1 MYLQKWQIF
10 SKIID
15 NVSVITCDK
24 IIEETKEKK
33 QPVKT
38 KFLYF
43 TCIFINHHCI
53 IDRC

>member
-24 IIEETKEKK
+24 IIEETKRQKAACK
-33 QPVKT
+33 
-38 KFLYF
+38 
-43 TCIFINHHCI
+43 N
-53 IDRC
+53 